1 MTELAPNELTL
12 TPDQRRRLGHVYR
25 LILSW
30 RRERINGMQKL
41 PQEQP
46 KGGQAQ
52 SAQIDS
58 DPASP
63 IESES

>member
-12 TPDQRRRLGHVYR
+12 TPDQRRRLGQVYR
-25 LILSW
+25 LILGW

-46 KGGQAQ
+46 KGGQVQ

-58 DPASP
+58 DPAGP
-63 IESES
+63 TESES